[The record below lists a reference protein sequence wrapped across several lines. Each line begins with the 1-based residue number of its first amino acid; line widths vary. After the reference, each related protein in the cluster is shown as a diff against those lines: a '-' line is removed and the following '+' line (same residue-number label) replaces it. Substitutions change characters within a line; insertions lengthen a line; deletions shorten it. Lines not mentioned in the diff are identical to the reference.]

1 MGLWQTGRQVI
12 QSLAEL
18 VGILVEVFGEV
29 RMDPGYMGSWT
40 AKLEELQAE
49 TSRGER
55 SELRVQEAT
64 VLPLPGQLHLL
75 P

>member
-1 MGLWQTGRQVI
+1 MLHGFNYI
-12 QSLAEL
+12 YN
-18 VGILVEVFGEV
+18 ILTY
-29 RMDPGYMGSWT
+29 YMGSWT

-55 SELRVQEAT
+55 SELKVQEAI
-64 VLPLPGQLHLL
+64 VLPLPVQLHLL

>member
-1 MGLWQTGRQVI
+1 MQQWFHYT
-12 QSLAEL
+12 ST
-18 VGILVEVFGEV
+18 
-29 RMDPGYMGSWT
+29 YCMGSWK

-64 VLPLPGQLHLL
+64 VLPLPGQRRLL